1 MVLLQFGLRLVQFK
15 LAGAARH
22 EQIDHPLRPGCMVQ
36 PIDRFTPDQTGRIS
50 GSTLTTHQAG
60 QSHTTQRYRATT
72 EEVPSGF
79 RSQCCCRLG
88 TCLARDITAIIHG

>member
-1 MVLLQFGLRLVQFK
+1 
-15 LAGAARH
+15 
-22 EQIDHPLRPGCMVQ
+22 VQ

-79 RSQCCCRLG
+79 GSQGCCRLG
-88 TCLARDITAIIHG
+88 TGLAKDIAVLIHG